1 MDNYEIKCESQYDD
15 NVNDYRAISKFVWYQ
30 IRHMIKNDL
39 QLGRIIKI
47 DDFGILSVNENSR
60 LLTAEEKIIIKR
72 LIANDRDGIYRK
84 HRFKDLDKKI
94 NSKKK
99 YNEWFD
105 EKAMNSF
112 MQTIPTKEI
121 FYNELV
127 SLYYKIKD
135 THSNQ

>member
-1 MDNYEIKCESQYDD
+1 MTI
-15 NVNDYRAISKFVWYQ
+15 FVPK
-30 IRHMIKNDL
+30 KNTSAYNMYVYAYY
-39 QLGRIIKI
+39 K
-47 DDFGILSVNENSR
+47 
-60 LLTAEEKIIIKR
+60 EK
-72 LIANDRDGIYRK
+72 
-84 HRFKDLDKKI
+84 
-94 NSKKK
+94 
-99 YNEWFD
+99 WFD